1 MIKIG
6 ICSSHTDRDRLAN
19 IAKSG
24 ADYVE
29 FCLNAFENC
38 EKERVKETA
47 AMLKDWK
54 LPVRAY
60 NGMFPWKGLRVT
72 GKEMDVE
79 RIKDYLEDVLS
90 ATDVFGAP
98 YVVFGSSGARK
109 MLEGDDR
116 GRAQADLFRLFE
128 ECIIPAFERHNR
140 ILVIEPLNT
149 KEDNLI
155 NTVFD
160 GNTYKEFGGQIF
172 NTHEGVNWYTSIVNA
187 KLDDPFYMH
196 GQGLGGTAQGQTN
209 WGHWQFLLLHG
220 LRPLSSMAFLFKGN
234 NLNGGSYMQ
243 VNSNYNYCR
252 DFVIE
257 KNHFGENAKCGVYF
271 NGGSDGVYLR
281 GNTFDSDVCY
291 DSTLI
296 SNLNTQNEVV
306 NILGDYRYKS
316 EDDYLRTGG
325 TKMGDVNGDGK
336 INIKDVTYIRYYILG
351 KIELSNAQIARADM
365 DGDGEIT
372 TNDANKLRKL
382 ILGL

>member
-1 MIKIG
+1 M
-6 ICSSHTDRDRLAN
+6 
-19 IAKSG
+19 
-24 ADYVE
+24 
-29 FCLNAFENC
+29 
-38 EKERVKETA
+38 
-47 AMLKDWK
+47 
-54 LPVRAY
+54 
-60 NGMFPWKGLRVT
+60 
-72 GKEMDVE
+72 
-79 RIKDYLEDVLS
+79 
-90 ATDVFGAP
+90 
-98 YVVFGSSGARK
+98 
-109 MLEGDDR
+109 
-116 GRAQADLFRLFE
+116 
-128 ECIIPAFERHNR
+128 
-140 ILVIEPLNT
+140 
-149 KEDNLI
+149 
-155 NTVFD
+155 FD
-160 GNTYKEFGGQIF
+160 GKTYKEFGGQIF

-187 KLDDPFYMH
+187 TLDDPFYMH

-234 NLNGGSYMQ
+234 TLNGGSYMK

-257 KNHFGENAKCGVYF
+257 NNYFGENAKCGVYF

-281 GNTFDSDVCY
+281 GNTFDSDACY

-325 TKMGDVNGDGK
+325 TDMGDVNGDGR
-336 INIKDVTYIRYYILG
+336 ITIKDVTYIRYYILG
-351 KIELSNAQIARADM
+351 KMELSNTQIARADM

-372 TNDANKLRKL
+372 TNDANMLRKL